1 MILLMAL
8 VKVADMTI
16 LTIAEII
23 TKIIITTTT
32 LIQIIIVYL
41 IRNQKQLMCINI
53 AIKVFTQTNH

>member
-32 LIQIIIVYL
+32 LIQIIIVNL
-41 IRNQKQLMCINI
+41 RRNQKQLMCINI
-53 AIKVFTQTNH
+53 AIKVLTQTNH

>member
-23 TKIIITTTT
+23 TKIIITTIT
-32 LIQIIIVYL
+32 LIQIIIVNL

-53 AIKVFTQTNH
+53 AIKVLTQTNH